1 MSLPYP
7 PVSVIMP
14 VLNEERHLAEA
25 VRSVLAQ
32 EYAGE
37 LEVVVAVGP
46 SRDRTLQVAEEV
58 VASDPRVTL
67 VQNPT
72 GRTPDS
78 LNAALAAARHEII
91 VRMDGHGELSPG
103 YIARAVRVMQET
115 GAANVGGVMAA
126 EGQTDF
132 ERAVALAMRSR
143 LGLGSARFH
152 VGGPP
157 GPAETVFLGVFQRDW
172 LRRVGGYDST
182 YSRAQ
187 DWEMNWRIRQM
198 GGTVWFDPELEVTYR
213 PRPDFGALAR
223 QYFTTGQWRRRVM
236 RQHPSSVSA
245 RYLAPPVAL
254 VAVVAGGVGGL
265 VWRPALLAP
274 LGYAVAVTV
283 GGLAMGAR
291 QGPSVALR
299 VPAVLTTMHMAWGA
313 GFLRGTSRD

>member
-1 MSLPYP
+1 
-7 PVSVIMP
+7 MP

-32 EYAGE
+32 EYPGE

-46 SRDRTLQVAEEV
+46 SRDRTLEVAEQIAAED
-58 VASDPRVTL
+58 SRVSL
-67 VQNPT
+67 VTNPS
-72 GRTPDS
+72 GRTPDG

-91 VRMDGHGELSPG
+91 VRMDGHGELSSG
-103 YIARAVRVMQET
+103 YIARSVQVMQET

-132 ERAVALAMRSR
+132 EQAVALAMRSR

-152 VGGPP
+152 IGGPP

-172 LRRVGGYDST
+172 LRRVGGYDSA

-187 DWEMNWRIRQM
+187 DWEMNWRIRRM
-198 GGTVWFDPELEVTYR
+198 GGIVWFDPELEVTYR
-213 PRPDFGALAR
+213 PRPDLRALAR

-236 RQHPSSVSA
+236 RQHPASVSA

-254 VAVVAGGVGGL
+254 VAVAAGALGGL

-274 LGYAVAVTV
+274 LGYAAAITA

-291 QGPSVALR
+291 QGPAVALR
-299 VPAVLTTMHMAWGA
+299 VPGVLATMHMSWGA
-313 GFLRGTSRD
+313 GFLRGTRED

>member
-1 MSLPYP
+1 
-7 PVSVIMP
+7 MP

-32 EYAGE
+32 DYAGE
-37 LEVVVAVGP
+37 MEIVVAVGP
-46 SRDRTLQVAEEV
+46 SRDGTLEVAEQI
-58 VASDPRVTL
+58 VATDPRVTL
-67 VQNPT
+67 VENPT
-72 GRTPDS
+72 GRTPDG
-78 LNAALAAARHEII
+78 LNAALSVARHEII

-103 YIARAVRVMQET
+103 YIDRAVRVMRET

-152 VGGPP
+152 VGGPS

-198 GGTVWFDPELEVTYR
+198 GGVVWFDPELEVTYR
-213 PRPDFGALAR
+213 PRPDFEALAR

-236 RQHPSSVSA
+236 KQHPASVNA

-254 VAVVAGGVGGL
+254 LAVAAGTVGGL

-274 LGYAVAVTV
+274 LSYAAAITV

-291 QGPSVALR
+291 RGPSVAAR
-299 VPAVLTTMHMAWGA
+299 VPAVLATMHMSWGA
-313 GFLRGTSRD
+313 GFLRGTKGD

>member
-1 MSLPYP
+1 
-7 PVSVIMP
+7 MP
-14 VLNEERHLAEA
+14 VLNEERHLADA

-46 SRDRTLQVAEEV
+46 CTDATMEVADS
-58 VASDPRVTL
+58 VAAADPRVT
-67 VQNPT
+67 VVENPS
-72 GRTPDS
+72 GRTPDG
-78 LNAALAAARHEII
+78 LNAALGVARHEII

-103 YIARAVRVMQET
+103 YIARAVQVMQET

-152 VGGPP
+152 VGGPA

-187 DWEMNWRIRQM
+187 DWEMNWRIRQL
-198 GGTVWFDPELEVTYR
+198 GGVVWFDPELEVTYR
-213 PRPDFGALAR
+213 PRPNLRALSR

-236 RQHPSSVSA
+236 QQHPSSVSA
-245 RYLAPPVAL
+245 RYLAPPVTLA
-254 VAVVAGGVGGL
+254 AVTLGTLGGF
-265 VWRPALLAP
+265 VWRPAWLAP
-274 LGYAVAVTV
+274 LGYAAAVTA

-291 QGPSVALR
+291 SGPAVAAR
-299 VPAVLTTMHMAWGA
+299 VPGVLATMHLAWGA
-313 GFLRGTSRD
+313 GFLRGTRDD

>member
-1 MSLPYP
+1 
-7 PVSVIMP
+7 
-14 VLNEERHLAEA
+14 
-25 VRSVLAQ
+25 
-32 EYAGE
+32 
-37 LEVVVAVGP
+37 
-46 SRDRTLQVAEEV
+46 
-58 VASDPRVTL
+58 
-67 VQNPT
+67 
-72 GRTPDS
+72 
-78 LNAALAAARHEII
+78 
-91 VRMDGHGELSPG
+91 MDGHGELSPG
-103 YIARAVRVMQET
+103 YIDRAVRVMRET
-115 GAANVGGVMAA
+115 QAANVGGVMAA

-198 GGTVWFDPELEVTYR
+198 GGVVWFDPELEVTYR

-236 RQHPSSVSA
+236 SQHPASVSA

-254 VAVVAGGVGGL
+254 VAVVAGTVGGL

-274 LGYAVAVTV
+274 LGYAAAVTL
-283 GGLAMGAR
+283 GGLAMGIR
-291 QGPSVALR
+291 KGPAVAVR
-299 VPAVLTTMHMAWGA
+299 VPPVLATMHMSWGA
-313 GFLRGTSRD
+313 GFLRGTRED